1 MAVLKLTL
9 FHTKTVA
16 AQAPI
21 IFQRQIER
29 GNAFLR
35 QYGIQFQRYPGSG
48 SIQLDWDTP
57 LAPSGRNNPG
67 LQQRLD
73 LRRLANDTYYST
85 DNRLP
90 VILCQIG
97 GRGGGEAPGSLAN
110 KLNWLPWVV
119 MDAFTLNED
128 GLTLTHEAGH
138 CAGLKHP
145 GYGPEEE
152 PRLMIGSEAMNDNIM
167 AYGAFDMATQKFAA
181 RSLIE
186 SWQVD
191 AYRTA
196 YFYSP

>member
-16 AQAPI
+16 KWADLV
-21 IFQRQIER
+21 FSKQIEK

-35 QYGIQFQRYPGSG
+35 PYGIAFERYPAAG
-48 SIQLDWDTP
+48 SIELDWTAP
-57 LAPSGRNNPG
+57 LNASGGANPG
-67 LQQRLD
+67 LKERLD

-97 GRGGGEAPGSLAN
+97 GAGGGESPGSIAR
-110 KLNWLPWVV
+110 KLDWAPWVI
-119 MDAFTLNED
+119 MDAFTLNND

-145 GYGPEEE
+145 GYPPEGD
-152 PRLMIGSEAMNDNIM
+152 PRLMIGSEAVTDNIM
-167 AYGAFDMATQKFAA
+167 AYGTFDLGTQKLAP

-186 SWQVD
+186 PWQVN

-196 YFYSP
+196 YFHAA